1 MYFSNPPLKEKALT
15 LNNNLPPLLL
25 SVSVWI
31 SNILTAQQYYPLVL
45 RDSVEI
51 FHNLKCH
58 KLTLWMWRRW
68 HAMKAWQTLLA
79 RGCLNASWLETCREA
94 LKSFAGEQSY
104 FSCLTSLFF
113 QASFVIL
120 SLVKPNCSSRS
131 FCGSSEGIGLEERM
145 PPPCTWDVA
154 KTASLQKRP

>member
-1 MYFSNPPLKEKALT
+1 MHIMCTSAIPLSKKRPLHWIITFLLFSFPFLFGYQTSSPHNST
-15 LNNNLPPLLL
+15 
-25 SVSVWI
+25 
-31 SNILTAQQYYPLVL
+31 ILWSYGTQWKF
-45 RDSVEI
+45 

-79 RGCLNASWLETCREA
+79 RGCLDASWLETCREA

-120 SLVKPNCSSRS
+120 SLVKQNCSSRS
-131 FCGSSEGIGLEERM
+131 FCGSSEGIGL
-145 PPPCTWDVA
+145 
-154 KTASLQKRP
+154 